1 VVDARSDDASAFDQ
15 RIRACRSFLLGTTAC
30 LPERS
35 RALPVNLFWL
45 SVGFGFVTASVLA
58 IAAVGLSLQFG
69 ITNYVNFAYGD
80 FMALGGFFAYV
91 VNNEVIHLDI
101 WIALVIGSLAMG
113 LLAVILNRLI
123 LDPFARRFSTPHYV
137 LIVTFGLSLIMLNS
151 EYSIWGAQV
160 RFFNMPI
167 TVAMR
172 IGPLRLT
179 KNQLIVMGIAAALML
194 AVHTMLKTTR
204 LGKSMR
210 AMSDNT
216 TLAMTSGIDTK
227 RITTITWFLSGT
239 LAGVAGTV
247 LGISEGNL
255 TPASGELFLFVIFA
269 AVILGGIGS
278 IYGAMGGALL
288 IGLATEISAA
298 FINPAYKLDI
308 AFVILILTLLI
319 RPSGLIAR
327 PGTT

>member
-1 VVDARSDDASAFDQ
+1 MQ
-15 RIRACRSFLLGTTAC
+15 
-30 LPERS
+30 
-35 RALPVNLFWL
+35 LFWL

-80 FMALGGFFAYV
+80 FMALGGFFTYV
-91 VNNEVIHLDI
+91 LNNEVFHLDI
-101 WIALVIGSLAMG
+101 WVALVIGSLAMG
-113 LLAVILNRLI
+113 VFGVLINQLI
-123 LDPFARRFSTPHYV
+123 LGPFARRFTTSHYV
-137 LIVTFGLSLIMLNS
+137 LIVTFGLSLIMLNAA
-151 EYSIWGAQV
+151 YSIWGAQV
-160 RFFNMPI
+160 RFFDMPI
-167 TVAMR
+167 SSAVH
-172 IGPLRLT
+172 IGPLQLT
-179 KNQLIVMGIAAALML
+179 RNQLIVMAIAVGLLL
-194 AVHTMLKTTR
+194 AVHTMLRATR

-239 LAGVAGTV
+239 LAGVAGTI

-308 AFVILILTLLI
+308 AFVALILTLLI

>member
-1 VVDARSDDASAFDQ
+1 MQ
-15 RIRACRSFLLGTTAC
+15 
-30 LPERS
+30 
-35 RALPVNLFWL
+35 LFWL

-80 FMALGGFFAYV
+80 FMALGGFLAYV
-91 VNNEVIHLDI
+91 LNNQLLHLDI
-101 WIALVIGSLAMG
+101 WIALVLGSLAMG
-113 LLAVILNRLI
+113 SLAVLLNRLI
-123 LDPFARRFSTPHYV
+123 LAPFAQRFSSSHYV
-137 LIVTFGLSLIMLNS
+137 LIVTFGLSLIMLNFA
-151 EYSIWGAQV
+151 YSIWGAQV
-160 RFFNMPI
+160 RFYRMPI
-167 TVAMR
+167 TTALR

-179 KNQLIVMGIAAALML
+179 RNQLIVMGIAAALML
-194 AVHTMLKTTR
+194 AVHAMLKTTR

-247 LGISEGNL
+247 LGIGEGNL

-269 AVILGGIGS
+269 AVILGGVGS
-278 IYGAMGGALL
+278 IYGAMGGAIL

-308 AFVILILTLLI
+308 AFVALILTLLI

>member
-1 VVDARSDDASAFDQ
+1 MQ
-15 RIRACRSFLLGTTAC
+15 
-30 LPERS
+30 
-35 RALPVNLFWL
+35 LFWL

-58 IAAVGLSLQFG
+58 ISAVGLSLQFG

-91 VNNEVIHLDI
+91 VNTQVVHLNI

-113 LLAVILNRLI
+113 VLAVVINRLV
-123 LDPFARRFSTPHYV
+123 LGPFARRFRQSHYV
-137 LIVTFGLSLIMLNS
+137 LIVTFGLSLILLNV
-151 EYSIWGAQV
+151 EYAIWGAQV
-160 RFFNMPI
+160 RFYKMPI
-167 TVAMR
+167 SAALH
-172 IGPLRLT
+172 IGPLLLT
-179 KNQLIVMGIAAALML
+179 RNQLIVMAIAVVLML

-204 LGKSMR
+204 VGKSMR
-210 AMSDNT
+210 AMSDDT

-227 RITTITWFLSGT
+227 RITTITWFLSGS

-269 AVILGGIGS
+269 AVIVGGVGS
-278 IYGAMGGALL
+278 IYGAMAGALL

-298 FINPAYKLDI
+298 FINPSYKLDI

-319 RPSGLIAR
+319 RPSGLFAR
-327 PGTT
+327 PGTA

>member
-1 VVDARSDDASAFDQ
+1 MQ
-15 RIRACRSFLLGTTAC
+15 
-30 LPERS
+30 
-35 RALPVNLFWL
+35 LFWL

-80 FMALGGFFAYV
+80 FMALGGFFTYV
-91 VNNEVIHLDI
+91 LNSQVLHVNI
-101 WIALVIGSLAMG
+101 WIALTIGSLGMG
-113 LLAVILNRLI
+113 VLAVIINRLI
-123 LDPFARRFSTPHYV
+123 LGPFARRFSKSHYV
-137 LIVTFGLSLIMLNS
+137 LIVTFGLSLILLNV

-167 TVAMR
+167 AAALH
-172 IGPLRLT
+172 IGPLLLT
-179 KNQLIVMGIAAALML
+179 RNQLIVMAIAVVLMV

-269 AVILGGIGS
+269 AVIVGGVGS
-278 IYGAMGGALL
+278 IYGAMAGAIL

-298 FINPAYKLDI
+298 FINPSYKLDI

-319 RPSGLIAR
+319 RPSGLFAR
-327 PGTT
+327 PGAA

>member
-1 VVDARSDDASAFDQ
+1 MQ
-15 RIRACRSFLLGTTAC
+15 
-30 LPERS
+30 
-35 RALPVNLFWL
+35 LFWL

-91 VNNEVIHLDI
+91 VNNQVLHLNI
-101 WIALVIGSLAMG
+101 WVALVIGSLAMG
-113 LLAVILNRLI
+113 VLAVVLNRLI
-123 LDPFARRFSTPHYV
+123 LDPFARRFSTSHYV
-137 LIVTFGLSLIMLNS
+137 LIVTFGLSLIMLNA

-167 TVAMR
+167 AAALS
-172 IGPLRLT
+172 IGPLQLT
-179 KNQLIVMGIAAALML
+179 RNQLVVMGIAVVLML
-194 AVHTMLKTTR
+194 AVHTLLKTTR

-210 AMSDNT
+210 AMSDNP

-239 LAGVAGTV
+239 LAGIAGTV

-278 IYGAMGGALL
+278 IYGAMAGAIL

-308 AFVILILTLLI
+308 AFVALILTLLI